1 MIDAIPAFTPVNL
14 LTGSLGSGKTTLLRR
29 LLEDPALSGTAVLI
43 NEFGE
48 VGLDHHLIER
58 IDETV
63 VLLRSGCL
71 CCTIRGE
78 LALAIRDLHSRRE
91 SGKLPAFGRLVVES
105 TGLADPFPILSTL
118 KSDPVLRHHFRAGAV
133 VTTVDA
139 VNGLSQIRR
148 HTELVRQVA
157 VADRLVLTK
166 TDLADELSITRLL
179 SHVRQINPDAPMIR
193 AGDPDLDAVALL
205 DHGGTAPGSHAPPM
219 HRICDAPYQS
229 DHWERIRS
237 FVVTVEQPL
246 DWTAFGVWLTMLI
259 NRHGDKVLRVKGILN
274 LVGEVA
280 PVAIHGVRYLVH
292 NPVHMTAWP
301 DEDRRSHIVFIVD
314 GIDPDLVRRSLTAFN
329 GLGVQAA
336 ERV

>member
-1 MIDAIPAFTPVNL
+1 MAEVIPAFTPVNL

-29 LLEDPALSGTAVLI
+29 LLADAALSGTAVLI

-78 LALAIRDLHSRRE
+78 LALAMRDLHSRRE
-91 SGKLPAFGRLVVES
+91 RGLLPAFGRLIVES
-105 TGLADPFPILSTL
+105 TGLADPFPILATL
-118 KSDPVLRHHFRAGAV
+118 KADPVLRHHFRAGAV
-133 VTTVDA
+133 ITTVDA
-139 VNGLSQIRR
+139 VNGQSQIRR
-148 HTELVRQVA
+148 HMESVRQMA
-157 VADRLVLTK
+157 AADRLVLTK
-166 TDLADELSITRLL
+166 TDIADEGTIARLFA
-179 SHVRQINPDAPMIR
+179 HVRQINPDAPIVR
-193 AGDPDLDAVALL
+193 AADPALDPVTLL
-205 DHGGTAPGSHAPPM
+205 DHAPSM
-219 HRICDAPYQS
+219 HHFMCDAPES
-229 DHWERIRS
+229 DHGEPIRS
-237 FVVTVEQPL
+237 FVLTVEEPI
-246 DWTAFGVWLTMLI
+246 DWTAFGVWLTMLL

-292 NPVHMTAWP
+292 NPVHMAAWP
-301 DEDRRSHIVFIVD
+301 DEDRRSRIVFIVD

-329 GLGVQAA
+329 GLGVRAA